1 MAIQI
6 NNGFNLKASIPL
18 DARFVFQDM
27 TDLKAM
33 PTHELYVGLLTY
45 VIKEHA
51 FYVYNGTAFEEFKSK
66 SDYFLDPVET
76 AANLSSI
83 QSPKKGAICLVKDE
97 KRFYT
102 YVGDT
107 KVTGTVTTGDVTTV
121 TNDASIPMTVSLIFA
136 DDPSTTDEFPAS
148 IDLSKAAQVIDNYVD
163 GWAPVTCKAIEISY
177 DNATSKLQADNVQA
191 AIDEL
196 AKLFQEA
203 PSPVPPVP
211 TPGDL
216 PKPSDSK
223 PGDIVVVQNPK
234 AIYVFDGKNWVEIK
248 AKSEF
253 YLDPVATKADL
264 QLDPVPSYGT
274 ICMVKDERAFYVYV
288 NATSAELNGQPAKD
302 AWICTKTKA
311 QDIPFN
317 NSGTG
322 LTGTTINQVITEIN
336 TTLTERTILDWKDD
350 PTTVD
355 VGGIKAGFQTPADG
369 IDIADFLYNMT
380 HPFVYP
386 NLSLTLTPPAGVYEK
401 NTTLTFSKVVVNS
414 TKGTKPAFE
423 KEEPKIYVNN
433 SEVTTTDTTSVTADK
448 MTYVREFATP
458 KTIPGT
464 SDVTVRAEVKV
475 NDKTLKSETAYKF
488 VYPMYIGSIEAAIV
502 SSFQNDL
509 FISNNKLVVEKSNQ
523 LTTYNHDNK
532 LTAFAYPASYGN
544 LSKIVDQ
551 NGFDISGSFSSTS
564 YVHDSIQYKVY
575 YANNKNTLTNFKISY
590 KF

>member
-33 PTHELYVGLLTY
+33 PVHELYVGLLTY

-76 AANLSSI
+76 ASDLSSI
-83 QSPKKGAICLVKDE
+83 KSPKKGAVCLVKNE
-97 KRFYT
+97 NKFYACIT
-102 YVGDT
+102 DVLAGD
-107 KVTGTVTTGDVTTV
+107 
-121 TNDASIPMTVSLIFA
+121 L
-136 DDPSTTDEFPAS
+136 TDW
-148 IDLSKAAQVIDNYVD
+148 KALAQ
-163 GWAPVTCKAIEISY
+163 KAVEISY
-177 DNATSKLQADNVQA
+177 DNTTSKLQADNAQA

-196 AKLFQEA
+196 AKLFQET
-203 PSPVPPVP
+203 PSPIPPVP
-211 TPGDL
+211 TPDKL
-216 PKPSDSK
+216 PDASDSK

-234 AIYVFDGKNWVEIK
+234 TIYVFDGKNWVEIK
-248 AKSEF
+248 TKSEY
-253 YLDPVATKADL
+253 YLDPVDTQADL

-288 NATSAELNGQPAKD
+288 NATAAELDGKQAKD

-355 VGGIKAGFQTPADG
+355 VGGIKAGFQTPANG
-369 IDIADFLYNMT
+369 VNVADFLYQMT

-433 SEVTTTDTTSVTADK
+433 SEVTTTDTTSVTTDK
-448 MTYVREFATP
+448 MTYVREFAAP
-458 KTIPGT
+458 QTIAGT
-464 SDVTVRAEVKV
+464 SDVTVKAEVKL
-475 NDKTLKSETAYKF
+475 NSKTLKAETAYKF

-523 LTTYNHDNK
+523 ITTYNHDNK

-544 LSKIVDQ
+544 LSQIVDQ
-551 NGFDISGSFSSTS
+551 NGFDISGSFSSTN

>member
-18 DARFVFQDM
+18 DARFVFQDI
-27 TDLKAM
+27 TDLTAM
-33 PTHELYVGLLTY
+33 PAHELYIGLLTY

-83 QSPKKGAICLVKDE
+83 QSPKKGAVCLVKNE
-97 KRFYT
+97 NKFYACIT
-102 YVGDT
+102 DVLAGD
-107 KVTGTVTTGDVTTV
+107 
-121 TNDASIPMTVSLIFA
+121 L
-136 DDPSTTDEFPAS
+136 TDW
-148 IDLSKAAQVIDNYVD
+148 KALAQ
-163 GWAPVTCKAIEISY
+163 KAVEISY
-177 DNATSKLQADNVQA
+177 DNTTSKLQADNAQA

-196 AKLFQEA
+196 AKLFQET
-203 PSPVPPVP
+203 PSPIPPVP
-211 TPGDL
+211 TPDKL
-216 PKPSDSK
+216 PNPSDSK

-248 AKSEF
+248 AKSEY
-253 YLDPVATKADL
+253 YLDPVATKVDL

-288 NATSAELNGQPAKD
+288 NATAAELDGKQAKD

-369 IDIADFLYNMT
+369 VNVADFLYQMT

-414 TKGTKPAFE
+414 TKGTKPAFDE
-423 KEEPKIYVNN
+423 QEPKIYVNN
-433 SEVTTTDTTSVTADK
+433 SEVTTTDTTSVTTDK
-448 MTYVREFATP
+448 MTYVREFAAP
-458 KTIPGT
+458 QTIAGT
-464 SDVTVRAEVKV
+464 SDVTVKAEVKL
-475 NDKTLKSETAYKF
+475 NSKTLKAETAYKF

-523 LTTYNHDNK
+523 ITTYNHDNK

-544 LSKIVDQ
+544 LSQIVDQ
-551 NGFDISGSFSSTS
+551 NGFDISGSFSSTN

>member
-33 PTHELYVGLLTY
+33 PAHELYVGLLTY
-45 VIKEHA
+45 VVKERT

-76 AANLSSI
+76 ASDLSSI
-83 QSPKKGAICLVKDE
+83 KSPKKGAVCLVKSE
-97 KRFYT
+97 NKFYACIT
-102 YVGDT
+102 DVLAGDLT
-107 KVTGTVTTGDVTTV
+107 DWKVLT
-121 TNDASIPMTVSLIFA
+121 
-136 DDPSTTDEFPAS
+136 
-148 IDLSKAAQVIDNYVD
+148 Q
-163 GWAPVTCKAIEISY
+163 KAIEISY
-177 DNATSKLQADNVQA
+177 DNTASKLQADNVQT

-248 AKSEF
+248 AKSEY
-253 YLDPVATKADL
+253 YLDPVTTKADL

-369 IDIADFLYNMT
+369 INVADFLYNMT

-464 SDVTVRAEVKV
+464 SDVTVRVEVKV

-523 LTTYNHDNK
+523 ITTYNHDNK

-544 LSKIVDQ
+544 LSQIVDQ
-551 NGFDISGSFSSTS
+551 NGFDISGSFSSTN

>member
-18 DARFVFQDM
+18 DARFVFQDT

-45 VIKEHA
+45 VIKEHV

-76 AANLSSI
+76 ASDLSSI
-83 QSPKKGAICLVKDE
+83 KSPKKGAVCLVKNE
-97 KRFYT
+97 NKFYACIT
-102 YVGDT
+102 DVLAGDLT
-107 KVTGTVTTGDVTTV
+107 DWKVLVQ
-121 TNDASIPMTVSLIFA
+121 
-136 DDPSTTDEFPAS
+136 
-148 IDLSKAAQVIDNYVD
+148 KAV
-163 GWAPVTCKAIEISY
+163 EISY
-177 DNATSKLQADNVQA
+177 DNATSNLKATNVQTA
-191 AIDEL
+191 VDEL
-196 AKLFQEA
+196 ITLFKET

-211 TPGDL
+211 TPDKL
-216 PKPSDSK
+216 PDASDSK

-234 AIYVFDGKNWVEIK
+234 TIYVFDGKNWVEIK
-248 AKSEF
+248 TKSEY
-253 YLDPVATKADL
+253 YLDPVDTQADL
-264 QLDPVPSYGT
+264 QSNPAPSYGT

-288 NATSAELNGQPAKD
+288 NATAAELDGKQAKD

-369 IDIADFLYNMT
+369 VNVADFLYQMT

-433 SEVTTTDTTSVTADK
+433 SEVTTTDTTSVTTDK

-458 KTIPGT
+458 QTIAGT
-464 SDVTVRAEVKV
+464 SDVTVKAEVKL
-475 NDKTLKSETAYKF
+475 NSKTLKAETAYKF

-523 LTTYNHDNK
+523 ITTYNHDNK

>member
-33 PTHELYVGLLTY
+33 PAHELYVGLLTY

-51 FYVYNGTAFEEFKSK
+51 FYIYNGTAFEEFKSK

-76 AANLSSI
+76 ASDLSSI
-83 QSPKKGAICLVKDE
+83 KSPKKGAVCLVKNE
-97 KRFYT
+97 NKFYACIT
-102 YVGDT
+102 DVLAGDLT
-107 KVTGTVTTGDVTTV
+107 DWKVL
-121 TNDASIPMTVSLIFA
+121 AQ
-136 DDPSTTDEFPAS
+136 
-148 IDLSKAAQVIDNYVD
+148 KAV
-163 GWAPVTCKAIEISY
+163 EISY
-177 DNATSKLQADNVQA
+177 DNTTSNLQADNVQA

-211 TPGDL
+211 TPDKL

-234 AIYVFDGKNWVEIK
+234 TIYVFDGKNWVEIK
-248 AKSEF
+248 TKSEY
-253 YLDPVATKADL
+253 YLDPVDTQADL
-264 QLDPVPSYGT
+264 QLDPAPSYGT

-288 NATSAELNGQPAKD
+288 NATSAELNGQAAKD

-311 QDIPFN
+311 KDIPFN

-369 IDIADFLYNMT
+369 VNVADFLYQMT

-433 SEVTTTDTTSVTADK
+433 SEVTTTDTTSVTTDK
-448 MTYVREFATP
+448 MTYVREFAAP
-458 KTIPGT
+458 QTIPGT
-464 SDVTVRAEVKV
+464 SDVTVKAEVKL
-475 NDKTLKSETAYKF
+475 NSKTLKAETAYKF

-523 LTTYNHDNK
+523 ITTYNHDNK

-544 LSKIVDQ
+544 LSQIVDQ
-551 NGFDISGSFSSTS
+551 NGFDISGSFSSTN

>member
-33 PTHELYVGLLTY
+33 PVHELYVGLLTY

-76 AANLSSI
+76 ASDLSSI
-83 QSPKKGAICLVKDE
+83 KSPKKGAVCLVKNE
-97 KRFYT
+97 NKFYACIT
-102 YVGDT
+102 DVLAGD
-107 KVTGTVTTGDVTTV
+107 
-121 TNDASIPMTVSLIFA
+121 L
-136 DDPSTTDEFPAS
+136 TDW
-148 IDLSKAAQVIDNYVD
+148 KALAQ
-163 GWAPVTCKAIEISY
+163 KAVEISY
-177 DNATSKLQADNVQA
+177 DNTTSKLQADNAQA

-196 AKLFQEA
+196 AKLFQET
-203 PSPVPPVP
+203 PSPIPPVP
-211 TPGDL
+211 TPDKL
-216 PKPSDSK
+216 PDPSDSK

-234 AIYVFDGKNWVEIK
+234 TIYVFDGKNWVEIK
-248 AKSEF
+248 TKSEY

-288 NATSAELNGQPAKD
+288 NATATELDGQQTKD

-369 IDIADFLYNMT
+369 VNVADFLYQMT

-414 TKGTKPAFE
+414 TKGTKPAFDE
-423 KEEPKIYVNN
+423 QEPKIYVNN
-433 SEVTTTDTTSVTADK
+433 SEVTTTDTTSVTTDK
-448 MTYVREFATP
+448 MTYVREFAAP
-458 KTIPGT
+458 QTIAGT
-464 SDVTVRAEVKV
+464 SDVTVKAEVKL
-475 NDKTLKSETAYKF
+475 NSKTLKAETAYKF

-523 LTTYNHDNK
+523 ITTYNHDNK

-544 LSKIVDQ
+544 LSQIVDQ
-551 NGFDISGSFSSTS
+551 NGFDISGSFSSTN

>member
-18 DARFVFQDM
+18 DTRFVFQDM
-27 TDLKAM
+27 DDLKAM

-66 SDYFLDPVET
+66 SDYYLDPVET
-76 AANLSSI
+76 ASDLSSI
-83 QSPKKGAICLVKDE
+83 KSPKKGAVCLVKNE
-97 KRFYT
+97 NKFYT
-102 YVGDT
+102 CITDVLAGDLT
-107 KVTGTVTTGDVTTV
+107 DWKVLTQ
-121 TNDASIPMTVSLIFA
+121 
-136 DDPSTTDEFPAS
+136 
-148 IDLSKAAQVIDNYVD
+148 KAV
-163 GWAPVTCKAIEISY
+163 EISY
-177 DNATSKLQADNVQA
+177 DNTTSKLQADNAQT

-203 PSPVPPVP
+203 PSPVPPVS
-211 TPGDL
+211 TPDDL

-248 AKSEF
+248 AKSEY

-264 QLDPVPSYGT
+264 QLDPAPSYGT
-274 ICMVKDERAFYVYV
+274 ICMVKDERTFYVYV
-288 NATSAELNGQPAKD
+288 NATAAELDGQQAKD

-369 IDIADFLYNMT
+369 INVADFLYNMT

-401 NTTLTFSKVVVNS
+401 NTTLTFSKVVVKS

-433 SEVTTTDTTSVTADK
+433 SEVTTTDTTSVTTDK

-464 SDVTVRAEVKV
+464 SDVTVKAEVKV
-475 NDKTLKSETAYKF
+475 NDKTLKAETAYKF

-523 LTTYNHDNK
+523 ITTYNHDNK
-532 LTAFAYPASYGN
+532 LTAFAYPAAYGN
-544 LSKIVDQ
+544 LSQIVDQ

>member
-27 TDLKAM
+27 DDLKAM

-76 AANLSSI
+76 ASDLSSI
-83 QSPKKGAICLVKDE
+83 KSPKKGAVCLVKNE
-97 KRFYT
+97 NKFYT
-102 YVGDT
+102 CITDVLAGDLT
-107 KVTGTVTTGDVTTV
+107 DWKVL
-121 TNDASIPMTVSLIFA
+121 AQ
-136 DDPSTTDEFPAS
+136 
-148 IDLSKAAQVIDNYVD
+148 KAV
-163 GWAPVTCKAIEISY
+163 EISY
-177 DNATSKLQADNVQA
+177 DNTASKLQADNAQT

-203 PSPVPPVP
+203 PSPIPPVP
-211 TPGDL
+211 TPDKL
-216 PKPSDSK
+216 PNPSDSK

-264 QLDPVPSYGT
+264 QLDPAPSYGT

-288 NATSAELNGQPAKD
+288 NATSAELNGQQAKD

-369 IDIADFLYNMT
+369 INVGDFLYQMT

-464 SDVTVRAEVKV
+464 SDVTVKAEVKV
-475 NDKTLKSETAYKF
+475 NDKTLKTETAYKF

-523 LTTYNHDNK
+523 ITTYNHDNK

-544 LSKIVDQ
+544 LSQIVDQ

>member
-76 AANLSSI
+76 ASDLSSI
-83 QSPKKGAICLVKDE
+83 KSPKKGAVCLVKSE
-97 KRFYT
+97 NKFYACIT
-102 YVGDT
+102 DVLAGDLT
-107 KVTGTVTTGDVTTV
+107 DWKV
-121 TNDASIPMTVSLIFA
+121 L
-136 DDPSTTDEFPAS
+136 
-148 IDLSKAAQVIDNYVD
+148 AQ
-163 GWAPVTCKAIEISY
+163 KAIEISY
-177 DNATSKLQADNVQA
+177 DNTTSKLQADNAQA

-196 AKLFQEA
+196 AKLFQET
-203 PSPVPPVP
+203 PSPIPPVS

-216 PKPSDSK
+216 PNPSDSK

-234 AIYVFDGKNWVEIK
+234 AIYVFDGKTWVEIK
-248 AKSEF
+248 AKSEY
-253 YLDPVATKADL
+253 YLDPVATKTDL

-288 NATSAELNGQPAKD
+288 NATAAELDGKQAKD

-369 IDIADFLYNMT
+369 INVGDFLYQMT

-414 TKGTKPAFE
+414 TKGTKQAFE

-464 SDVTVRAEVKV
+464 SDVTVRTEIKV
-475 NDKTLKSETAYKF
+475 NDKALKAETAYKF

-532 LTAFAYPASYGN
+532 LTAIAYPASYGN

>member
-33 PTHELYVGLLTY
+33 PAHELYVGLLTY

-76 AANLSSI
+76 ASDLSSI
-83 QSPKKGAICLVKDE
+83 KSPKKGVVCLVKNE
-97 KRFYT
+97 NKFYACIT
-102 YVGDT
+102 DVLAGDLT
-107 KVTGTVTTGDVTTV
+107 DWKVL
-121 TNDASIPMTVSLIFA
+121 AQ
-136 DDPSTTDEFPAS
+136 
-148 IDLSKAAQVIDNYVD
+148 KAV
-163 GWAPVTCKAIEISY
+163 EISY
-177 DNATSKLQADNVQA
+177 DNTTSNLKATNVQTA
-191 AIDEL
+191 VDEL
-196 AKLFQEA
+196 ITLFKET
-203 PSPVPPVP
+203 PSPIPPVP
-211 TPGDL
+211 TPDKL
-216 PKPSDSK
+216 PNPSDSK

-234 AIYVFDGKNWVEIK
+234 TIYVFDGKNWVEIK
-248 AKSEF
+248 AKSEY

-288 NATSAELNGQPAKD
+288 NATAAELDGKQAKD

-369 IDIADFLYNMT
+369 VNVADFLYQMT

-423 KEEPKIYVNN
+423 KEEPKIYINN
-433 SEVTTTDTTSVTADK
+433 SEVTTTDTTSVTTDK

-458 KTIPGT
+458 QTIPGT
-464 SDVTVRAEVKV
+464 SDVTVKAEVKV
-475 NDKTLKSETAYKF
+475 NDKTLKAETAYKF

-523 LTTYNHDNK
+523 ITTYNHDNK

-544 LSKIVDQ
+544 LSQIVDQ
-551 NGFDISGSFSSTS
+551 NGFDISGSFSSTN

>member
-27 TDLKAM
+27 DDVKAM

-76 AANLSSI
+76 ASDLSSI
-83 QSPKKGAICLVKDE
+83 KSPKKGAVCLVKNE
-97 KRFYT
+97 NKFYACIT
-102 YVGDT
+102 DVLAGDLT
-107 KVTGTVTTGDVTTV
+107 DWKV
-121 TNDASIPMTVSLIFA
+121 L
-136 DDPSTTDEFPAS
+136 
-148 IDLSKAAQVIDNYVD
+148 AQ
-163 GWAPVTCKAIEISY
+163 KAIEISY
-177 DNATSKLQADNVQA
+177 DNTTSKLQADNAQA

-203 PSPVPPVP
+203 PSPVPPVS

-253 YLDPVATKADL
+253 YLDPVETKADL

-288 NATSAELNGQPAKD
+288 NATAAELDGKQAKD

-336 TTLTERTILDWKDD
+336 TTLTERTILDWPND

-369 IDIADFLYNMT
+369 VNVADFLYQMT

-458 KTIPGT
+458 QTIAGT
-464 SDVTVRAEVKV
+464 SDVTVKAEVKV
-475 NDKTLKSETAYKF
+475 NDKTLKAETAYKF

-523 LTTYNHDNK
+523 ITTYNHDNK

-544 LSKIVDQ
+544 LSQIVDQ

>member
-27 TDLKAM
+27 DDVKAM

-76 AANLSSI
+76 ASDLSSI
-83 QSPKKGAICLVKDE
+83 KSPKKGAVCLVKNE
-97 KRFYT
+97 NKFYACIT
-102 YVGDT
+102 DVLAGDLT
-107 KVTGTVTTGDVTTV
+107 DWKVL
-121 TNDASIPMTVSLIFA
+121 AQ
-136 DDPSTTDEFPAS
+136 
-148 IDLSKAAQVIDNYVD
+148 KAV
-163 GWAPVTCKAIEISY
+163 EISY
-177 DNATSKLQADNVQA
+177 DNTTSKLQADNAQT

-196 AKLFQEA
+196 AKLFQET
-203 PSPVPPVP
+203 PSPIPPVS

-216 PKPSDSK
+216 PNPSDSK

-234 AIYVFDGKNWVEIK
+234 AIYVFDGKTWVEIK

-253 YLDPVATKADL
+253 YLDPVETKADL

-288 NATSAELNGQPAKD
+288 NATAAELNGQQAKD

-369 IDIADFLYNMT
+369 INVGDFLYQMT

-414 TKGTKPAFE
+414 TAGTKPAFE

-433 SEVTTTDTTSVTADK
+433 SEVTTTDTTSVTQDK

-464 SDVTVRAEVKV
+464 SDVTVRAEIKV
-475 NDKTLKSETAYKF
+475 NDKALKAETAYKF

-532 LTAFAYPASYGN
+532 LTAFAYPATYGN

>member
-33 PTHELYVGLLTY
+33 PAHELYIGLLTY
-45 VIKEHA
+45 VVKEHA

-83 QSPKKGAICLVKDE
+83 KSPKKGTICLVKDE
-97 KRFYT
+97 NKFYSCIADT
-102 YVGDT
+102 LAGD
-107 KVTGTVTTGDVTTV
+107 
-121 TNDASIPMTVSLIFA
+121 L
-136 DDPSTTDEFPAS
+136 TDW
-148 IDLSKAAQVIDNYVD
+148 KAL
-163 GWAPVTCKAIEISY
+163 TCKAVEIPY
-177 DNATSKLQADNVQA
+177 DHATSNLKASNVQT

-196 AKLFQEA
+196 VTLFQET
-203 PSPVPPVP
+203 PSPVPPVS
-211 TPGDL
+211 TPDDL
-216 PKPSDSK
+216 PKPGDSK

-234 AIYVFDGKNWVEIK
+234 TIYVFDGKNWVEIK
-248 AKSEF
+248 TKSEY
-253 YLDPVATKADL
+253 YLDPVNTKTDL

-274 ICMVKDERAFYVYV
+274 VCMVKDERAFYVYV

-311 QDIPFN
+311 ENIPFD

-322 LTGTTINQVITEIN
+322 LTGTTINKVINEIN
-336 TTLTERTILDWKDD
+336 TKLTERTILDWQND
-350 PTTVD
+350 PTTVE
-355 VGGIKAGFQTPADG
+355 VGGIKAGYQTPADG
-369 IDIADFLYNMT
+369 INVAEFLYNMT

-386 NLSLTLTPPAGVYEK
+386 NLSLTLTPPAGIYEK

-414 TKGTKPAFE
+414 SAGTKPAFE
-423 KEEPKIYVNN
+423 EQEPKIYVNN
-433 SEVTTTDTTSVTADK
+433 SEVTTTDTTSVTQDK

-464 SDVTVRAEVKV
+464 SDVTVRTEVQL
-475 NDKTLKSETAYKF
+475 NGKTLKSETAYKF

-523 LTTYNHDNK
+523 ITTYNHDNK

-544 LSKIVDQ
+544 LKQILDQ
-551 NGFDISGSFSSTS
+551 NGFDISGSFSSTN

>member
-27 TDLKAM
+27 DDVKAM

-66 SDYFLDPVET
+66 NDYFLDPVET
-76 AANLSSI
+76 ASDLSSI
-83 QSPKKGAICLVKDE
+83 KSPKKGAVCLVKNE
-97 KRFYT
+97 NKFYACIT
-102 YVGDT
+102 DVLAGD
-107 KVTGTVTTGDVTTV
+107 
-121 TNDASIPMTVSLIFA
+121 L
-136 DDPSTTDEFPAS
+136 TDW
-148 IDLSKAAQVIDNYVD
+148 KALAQ
-163 GWAPVTCKAIEISY
+163 KAIEISY
-177 DNATSKLQADNVQA
+177 DNTTSKLQADNAQA

-203 PSPVPPVP
+203 PSPVPPVS

-234 AIYVFDGKNWVEIK
+234 AIYVFDGKNWIEIK
-248 AKSEF
+248 AKSEY

-288 NATSAELNGQPAKD
+288 NATAAELDGKQAKD

-336 TTLTERTILDWKDD
+336 TTLTERTILDWPSD

-369 IDIADFLYNMT
+369 VNVADFLYQMT

-433 SEVTTTDTTSVTADK
+433 SEVTTTDTTSVTTDK
-448 MTYVREFATP
+448 MTYVREFAAP
-458 KTIPGT
+458 QTIAGT
-464 SDVTVRAEVKV
+464 SDVTVKAEVKV
-475 NDKTLKSETAYKF
+475 NDKTLKAETAYKF

-523 LTTYNHDNK
+523 ITTYNHDNK

-544 LSKIVDQ
+544 LSQIVDQ

>member
-18 DARFVFQDM
+18 DVRFVFQDM
-27 TDLKAM
+27 TDLAAM
-33 PTHELYVGLLTY
+33 PAHELYIGLLTY
-45 VIKEHA
+45 VVKKHA

-76 AANLSSI
+76 ASDLSSI
-83 QSPKKGAICLVKDE
+83 QSPKKGAVCLVKDE
-97 KRFYT
+97 NKFYACIT
-102 YVGDT
+102 DKLAGD
-107 KVTGTVTTGDVTTV
+107 
-121 TNDASIPMTVSLIFA
+121 MTDWKKLA
-136 DDPSTTDEFPAS
+136 
-148 IDLSKAAQVIDNYVD
+148 
-163 GWAPVTCKAIEISY
+163 CKAVEISY
-177 DNATSKLQADNVQA
+177 DNATSNLKATNVQTA
-191 AIDEL
+191 VDEL
-196 AKLFQEA
+196 ITLFKET
-203 PSPVPPVP
+203 PSPIPPVP
-211 TPGDL
+211 TPDKL
-216 PKPSDSK
+216 PDPSDSK

-234 AIYVFDGKNWVEIK
+234 TIYVFDGKNWVEIK
-248 AKSEF
+248 TKSEY

-288 NATSAELNGQPAKD
+288 NATAAELDGKQAKD

-355 VGGIKAGFQTPADG
+355 VGGIKAGFQTPTDG
-369 IDIADFLYNMT
+369 VNVADFLYQMT

-414 TKGTKPAFE
+414 TKGTKPAFDE
-423 KEEPKIYVNN
+423 QEPKIYVNN
-433 SEVTTTDTTSVTADK
+433 SEVTTTDTTSVTTDK

-458 KTIPGT
+458 QTIAGT
-464 SDVTVRAEVKV
+464 SDVTVKAEVKL
-475 NDKTLKSETAYKF
+475 NSKTLKAETAYKF
-488 VYPMYIGSIEAAIV
+488 VYPIYIGSIEAAIV

-523 LTTYNHDNK
+523 ITTYNHDNK

-544 LSKIVDQ
+544 LSQIVDQ
-551 NGFDISGSFSSTS
+551 NGFDISGSFSSTN

>member
-27 TDLKAM
+27 TDLAAM
-33 PTHELYVGLLTY
+33 QVHELYIGLLTY
-45 VIKEHA
+45 VVKKHA

-76 AANLSSI
+76 ASDLSSI
-83 QSPKKGAICLVKDE
+83 QSPKKGAVCLVKDE
-97 KRFYT
+97 NKFYACIT
-102 YVGDT
+102 DKLAGD
-107 KVTGTVTTGDVTTV
+107 
-121 TNDASIPMTVSLIFA
+121 MTDWKKLA
-136 DDPSTTDEFPAS
+136 
-148 IDLSKAAQVIDNYVD
+148 
-163 GWAPVTCKAIEISY
+163 CKAVEISY
-177 DNATSKLQADNVQA
+177 DNATSNLKATNVQTA
-191 AIDEL
+191 VDEL
-196 AKLFQEA
+196 ITLFKET
-203 PSPVPPVP
+203 PSPVPPVS
-211 TPGDL
+211 TPDDL
-216 PKPSDSK
+216 PKPGDSK

-234 AIYVFDGKNWVEIK
+234 TIYVFDGKNWVEIK
-248 AKSEF
+248 TKSEY
-253 YLDPVATKADL
+253 YLDPVDTKADL
-264 QLDPVPSYGT
+264 QSDPVPSYGT

-311 QDIPFN
+311 KDIPFD
-317 NSGTG
+317 NSNTG
-322 LTGTTINQVITEIN
+322 LTGNTINQVINEIN
-336 TTLTERTILDWKDD
+336 NTLIQRTVLDWKND
-350 PTTVD
+350 PTTVE
-355 VGGIKAGFQTPADG
+355 VGGIKAGYQTPTDG
-369 IDIADFLYNMT
+369 INVADFLYNMT

-414 TKGTKPAFE
+414 TAGTKPAFE

-433 SEVTTTDTTSVTADK
+433 SEVTTTDTTSVTQDK

-458 KTIPGT
+458 QTIAGT
-464 SDVTVRAEVKV
+464 SDVTVRAEVKL

-523 LTTYNHDNK
+523 ITTYNHDNK

-544 LSKIVDQ
+544 LSTILDQ
-551 NGFDISGSFSSTS
+551 NGFDISGSFSSTN

>member
-27 TDLKAM
+27 TDLTAM
-33 PTHELYVGLLTY
+33 PAHELYIGLLTY
-45 VIKEHA
+45 VVKKHA

-66 SDYFLDPVET
+66 NDYFLDPVET
-76 AANLSSI
+76 ASDLSSI
-83 QSPKKGAICLVKDE
+83 KSPKKGAVCLVKNE
-97 KRFYT
+97 NKFYACIT
-102 YVGDT
+102 DVLAGDLT
-107 KVTGTVTTGDVTTV
+107 DWKVL
-121 TNDASIPMTVSLIFA
+121 AQ
-136 DDPSTTDEFPAS
+136 
-148 IDLSKAAQVIDNYVD
+148 KAV
-163 GWAPVTCKAIEISY
+163 EISY
-177 DNATSKLQADNVQA
+177 DNTTSNLKATNVQTA
-191 AIDEL
+191 VDEL
-196 AKLFQEA
+196 ITLFKET
-203 PSPVPPVP
+203 PSPIPPVP
-211 TPGDL
+211 TPDKL
-216 PKPSDSK
+216 PDASDSK

-248 AKSEF
+248 AKSEY

-288 NATSAELNGQPAKD
+288 NATAAELDGKQAKD

-369 IDIADFLYNMT
+369 VNVADFLYQMT

-414 TKGTKPAFE
+414 TKGTKPAFDE
-423 KEEPKIYVNN
+423 QEPKIYVNN
-433 SEVTTTDTTSVTADK
+433 SEVTTTDTTSVTTDK

-458 KTIPGT
+458 QTIAGT
-464 SDVTVRAEVKV
+464 SDVTVKAEVKL
-475 NDKTLKSETAYKF
+475 NSKTLKAETAYKF

-523 LTTYNHDNK
+523 ITTYNHDNK

-544 LSKIVDQ
+544 LSQIVDQ